1 MRSTPD
7 DSTTRARIRDAA
19 ILLIGRNGFAAT
31 SARGVATEA
40 GVSAGL
46 VIHHFG
52 SMRELKNACDD
63 FIITEV
69 ARRKTGMGDDDLNAA
84 VQEWYSDLDRYQ
96 PWLSYLGRL
105 FTDDSEAGADL
116 FDRFVSL
123 SRTMLDEGVANN
135 QVRPSADEYA
145 RALLLVTHSLSTLIL
160 QGHIARSLGSG
171 QLSLESLS
179 RMGNA
184 ALEIYTEGLYLN
196 SNVLDATRDA
206 AVDAKEVQSEKGQG
220 SGPPS

>member
-1 MRSTPD
+1 MRSTLD

-31 SARGVATEA
+31 SARAVAAQA

-52 SMRELKNACDD
+52 SMRELKNSCDD
-63 FIITEV
+63 FIIAEI
-69 ARRKTGMGDDDLNAA
+69 AQRKTGMGADDVNAA
-84 VQEWYSDLDRYQ
+84 VQEWYADLDRYQ

-116 FDRFVSL
+116 FDRFVVM
-123 SRTMLDEGVANN
+123 SRSMLDDGVAHD
-135 QVRPSADEYA
+135 QVRPSADEHA
-145 RALLLVTHSLSTLIL
+145 RAVLLVTHSLSSVIL
-160 QGHIARSLGSG
+160 QGHIARSLGS
-171 QLSLESLS
+171 QKLSLASLS

-184 ALEIYTEGLYLN
+184 ALEVYTEGIYLN
-196 SNVLDATRDA
+196 SSVLDATRDA
-206 AVDAKEVQSEKGQG
+206 TVNAKEVQLEKGQG
-220 SGPPS
+220 SGPTS

>member
-1 MRSTPD
+1 
-7 DSTTRARIRDAA
+7 
-19 ILLIGRNGFAAT
+19 
-31 SARGVATEA
+31 
-40 GVSAGL
+40 
-46 VIHHFG
+46 
-52 SMRELKNACDD
+52 
-63 FIITEV
+63 
-69 ARRKTGMGDDDLNAA
+69 MGDDDLNAA

-105 FTDDSEAGADL
+105 FTDDSDAGADL

-135 QVRPSADEYA
+135 QMRPSSDEHA

-160 QGHIARSLGSG
+160 QGQIARSLGSG
-171 QLSLESLS
+171 QLSHESLS

-196 SNVLDATRDA
+196 SRVLDATRNA
-206 AVDAKEVQSEKGQG
+206 TVHAKEVQSERGQG
-220 SGPPS
+220 SVPSS